1 MHFLSTKKLKECM
14 NIPIK
19 LKNDDGS
26 CEITHKTVIDKP
38 KSKFYMEHSSV
49 PETECVVVNERGS
62 SFEFT
67 KQLKFLGFIIACLM
81 IHNTEATMRITK
93 SNKSMGH

>member
-1 MHFLSTKKLKECM
+1 M

-67 KQLKFLGFIIACLM
+67 K
-81 IHNTEATMRITK
+81 
-93 SNKSMGH
+93 